1 MNFNNKD
8 SLSKIVNLKII
19 NSIITKESQIRM
31 IYLICDLKQNYFIIQ
46 ALVFYLF
53 LINSFT
59 NK

>member
-31 IYLICDLKQNYFIIQ
+31 IYLICDLK
-46 ALVFYLF
+46 
-53 LINSFT
+53 
-59 NK
+59 